1 MEQLGDLVPFAGQ
14 NITFGGIVTNLR
26 EGVSKRNKAYGIAK
40 LEDYSGQGEV
50 ALFGDDWTKYRNL
63 FVEGNAL
70 FITASV
76 QPRRW
81 DPSQLEMK
89 LDKVEFLADI
99 NDTAIKKITISAKMS
114 DLSEN
119 LCANLVECLTKN
131 KGTAQLYFKFY
142 DEITKSNIMMKSR
155 QHSIDVSIE
164 VLDELDGIPEIQYQ
178 IN

>member
-1 MEQLGDLVPFAGQ
+1 
-14 NITFGGIVTNLR
+14 
-26 EGVSKRNKAYGIAK
+26 
-40 LEDYSGQGEV
+40 
-50 ALFGDDWTKYRNL
+50 
-63 FVEGNAL
+63 
-70 FITASV
+70 
-76 QPRRW
+76 
-81 DPSQLEMK
+81 MK

-142 DEITKSNIMMKSR
+142 DETTKSNIMMKSR
-155 QHSIDVSIE
+155 QHSINVSIE